1 MIDPYMQLQMMQQ
14 AGMGQYIPGGGLL
27 SPQAHGGGAA
37 QLGMM
42 ANMYGSPLAGGRMV
56 DNSPMA
62 GLGLKGP
69 FAPLMNIAGN
79 MLLQPMMQQHGL
91 LPMGNAGSYQQA
103 RQARDYLQMQQEV
116 VQGVSGKDAEGIFR
130 SLRGMAAMSGVP
142 MDAEQTAAARGLAES
157 VAAAGPMLGIIH
169 PELLDAISGEAGSVQ
184 SLAGRLMSANR
195 YRTDPATGE
204 LGYGTESN
212 ERLVQGLFDKLF
224 SQDNIARMQGL
235 RAGEMGQLYERM
247 SAEGLAGPSG
257 SLRDRTIREI
267 QAIRREGG
275 FDALQQES
283 AGLGLDGVLN
293 DDNLQTLSNADL
305 TKLRGGSETLRNRL
319 SENDTARI
327 ATQLQDYVKS
337 IAAIREVFGEN
348 GDPNAPMP
356 KLIGALEGLTSGRM
370 HQFDANRLNT
380 MVRDMQALSQQSGKS
395 IDQLV
400 AMNQNNAGNLQQLMG
415 PSAGAFAPT
424 STAYGTTVGQAF
436 QQVGGATGFGTLSR
450 TEAEAGAQ
458 SLFNRGLGS
467 EMSNA
472 VGALTRI
479 EQAGGFADNDAG
491 KDLRAAL
498 QSIDQGK
505 ETYIDQ
511 AGVERLTPTRERE
524 FRSFIGRGAVDGM
537 NMGSFNMMLGDTF
550 ANQEALF
557 SDPNRMRGAARQQF
571 FDFEREVDRTATS
584 RLMGDKQIA
593 GLDREDR
600 YGAARAISTAA
611 LDAMFDLTPEELVNR
626 STRRQVMVDAIQ
638 REAAGI
644 GGVDYDDD
652 EAALIADQLYG
663 QSNQVARGRGAEST
677 VAMVQM
683 QGRAVSAAQRSKEA
697 QVDAR
702 AGRNA
707 AMSPL
712 GPKGGGLSRLFQ
724 ALQTQGDKGE
734 DADLPSLIG
743 DMFGTVDIDAED
755 ITPLMQIV
763 ADKERKSEELE
774 AELDG
779 LDPDVLIT
787 ADSADELRGEEDAVT
802 GRRVNDGRSKFA
814 VINEQIEQTNQELE
828 DAVLDVQEEG
838 RRIGIIAAEGDFNAD
853 DVRRGRE
860 AFEDLENRRD
870 TRATRNLIRS
880 STNITGADRDE
891 AADSKI
897 SAADIRAIARVERA
911 EELKVIEAVTQADLG
926 ADADTREGWDPVKQR
941 VVKGMEDK
949 KVSSNLITEEFQLE
963 RRRNLYRDDDLKS
976 VEDRVT
982 ELTKQNL
989 DDEVLG
995 NLNVPAQDVILRDRR
1010 SRLSMSVSQDDI
1022 KDRRREMIAADLKRL
1037 KADDPARQALEDAQ
1051 LKDEEFTDAMESLRA
1066 TAEYNE
1072 EDATEAIRTRTRART
1087 TVLKDTFDR
1096 AQQQLLPEEQM
1107 VAAGILEE
1115 GQTLQNRG
1123 ELRERLEALGTVD
1136 ALDADL
1142 REKMITGT
1150 EAEQKEA
1157 WTEHLKRQ
1165 AQARVFSEPEDDE
1178 TAEVERASKADLR
1191 KANTDLAII
1200 DELGNEFLRD
1210 ETALAG
1216 SPRGVQA
1223 LRDFNAAKD
1232 AQQTIA
1238 NKFDV
1243 SRGQLYANPS
1253 SVEFTERQ
1261 EADFKKEFK
1270 EMSGDDRQAI
1280 LEELQ
1285 SSPNES
1291 IARRFSDETELRE
1304 GDFIGYQRTKMIE
1317 EISDVNAEFKQAA
1330 EALTSGAYGDYRS
1343 MFDLT
1348 EEDRTV
1354 AQELFREDVEV
1365 TDAQTLALKTLDE
1378 AIKLTEG
1385 GEEITDEQKRD
1396 IVEQMVSGEEVDLES
1411 LTPEERELYENIQ
1424 EVEAEAA
1431 RELLEEGVGGLSE
1444 KDTKAAQ
1451 ELFREDVKVTEE
1463 QFVALKQLDRASEL
1477 AGAEF
1482 SDEQKK
1488 KAEFSDEQ
1496 KREIVTQLANNEK
1509 IDTTD
1514 MTDEQKD
1521 VLETREALEDLTA
1534 LDAKEITALEKL
1546 AKLETEDIGERA
1558 EALGVS
1564 EEEYLEMLRGSD
1576 QDAIDKL
1583 NDRVLFDEDEDG
1595 GEASRE
1601 RIRTRLQQRDAL
1613 DKKIESIKPYAT
1625 SEKATERERADAASK
1640 MAELTAER
1648 DDITAKINEQ
1658 MVAAGYDPEDD
1669 VSKKEFF
1676 QRYKRQGDIFKLKH
1690 DRETYQE
1697 TKELGPLKAMD
1708 AEELAK
1714 AIGVQKGLVKET
1726 EQRQEEMAQLT
1737 LGEAQDELAVGLG
1750 FGRLEDVDDMT
1761 AAEKDARKGLKFEG
1775 SVANQELLAKRLKQM
1790 ENVTIEGLEGAEG
1803 GDEATG
1809 LRKLDWFADAYKK
1822 AQDDGDEDEVERLA
1836 ELAGMSP
1843 KQFRKTMM
1851 ETDAALNL
1859 DRADLSNMNKEA
1871 QLDFLNKE
1879 LSLRGRDDVGKDVAE
1894 AVDKE
1899 QKMELFGT
1907 LKVEGVVNGKATFK
1921 DTVGNKR

>member
-14 AGMGQYIPGGGLL
+14 AGMGQYISGGGLL

-42 ANMYGSPLAGGRMV
+42 ANMYGSPIVGGRMV

-79 MLLQPMMQQHGL
+79 MLIQPMMQQHGL

-116 VQGVSGKDAEGIFR
+116 VQGVSGKDAEGVFR

-142 MDAEQTAAARGLAES
+142 MDAEQTAAARSLAES

-195 YRTDPATGE
+195 YRTDPVTGE

-283 AGLGLDGVLN
+283 AGLGLNGVLN

-327 ATQLQDYVKS
+327 STQLQDYVKS

-400 AMNQNNAGNLQQLMG
+400 AMNRNNAGNLQQLMG

-479 EQAGGFADNDAG
+479 EQAGGFADNAAG

-743 DMFGTVDIDAED
+743 DMFGTMDIDAED
-755 ITPLMQIV
+755 LTPLMQIA

-779 LDPDVLIT
+779 LDPNVLIT
-787 ADSADELRGEEDAVT
+787 ANSADELRGEEDKVT
-802 GRRVNDGRSKFA
+802 GRRANDGRSKFD
-814 VINEQIEQTNQELE
+814 VINEQIEQINQELE

-838 RRIGIIAAEGDFNAD
+838 RRIGIVAAEGDFNAD

-870 TRATRNLIRS
+870 MRATRNLIRS
-880 STNITGADRDE
+880 SAEITKEDRAE
-891 AADSKI
+891 AADS
-897 SAADIRAIARVERA
+897 SVSVTDIQAIARVERA
-911 EELKVIEAVTQADLG
+911 EELKVIEAVTQDDLN
-926 ADADTREGWDPVKQR
+926 AAAATREEWDPIKQR
-941 VVKGMEDK
+941 VVKGMEAKD
-949 KVSSNLITEEFQLE
+949 VSSTINADAQLE
-963 RRRNLYRDDDLKS
+963 RRRNLYRNKDLKS

-982 ELTKQNL
+982 EHTEQQL
-989 DDEVLG
+989 DDEDLG
-995 NLNVPAQDVILRDRR
+995 NLHEPAQDIILRDRR

-1022 KDRRREMIAADLKRL
+1022 KDRRREMIAADLKGL
-1037 KADDPARQALEDAQ
+1037 KADDPTRQALEDAQ
-1051 LKDEEFTDAMESLRA
+1051 LEDEEFTDAMESLRA
-1066 TAEYNE
+1066 TAEYNA

-1087 TVLKDTFDR
+1087 TVLRGTFDR

-1191 KANTDLAII
+1191 KANNDLAII

-1210 ETALAG
+1210 PTAMSG

-1223 LRDFNAAKD
+1223 LRDFNAAKN

-1253 SVEFTERQ
+1253 SVDFTERQ
-1261 EADFKKEFK
+1261 KADFKKEFK

-1285 SSPNES
+1285 SSLS
-1291 IARRFSDETELRE
+1291 KGIRDSFSGKTNLEE
-1304 GDFIGYQRTKMIE
+1304 GDFINYQRTKMID
-1317 EISDVNAEFKQAA
+1317 EISKVNEKYKQTA
-1330 EALTSGAYGDYRS
+1330 EAMTSGAYGDYRS

-1348 EEDRTV
+1348 EEDRT
-1354 AQELFREDVEV
+1354 AATELF
-1365 TDAQTLALKTLDE
+1365 
-1378 AIKLTEG
+1378 G
-1385 GEEITDEQKRD
+1385 
-1396 IVEQMVSGEEVDLES
+1396 
-1411 LTPEERELYENIQ
+1411 
-1424 EVEAEAA
+1424 
-1431 RELLEEGVGGLSE
+1431 
-1444 KDTKAAQ
+1444 
-1451 ELFREDVKVTEE
+1451 EDVKVAEE

-1482 SDEQKK
+1482 SDEQKQ

-1546 AKLETEDIGERA
+1546 AKLETEDIGKRA
-1558 EALGVS
+1558 EALHVS

-1601 RIRTRLQQRDAL
+1601 ALRTRSNRVGDLNKEIKRL
-1613 DKKIESIKPYAT
+1613 ESFVKNEKVTDI
-1625 SEKATERERADAASK
+1625 EKADAKKKVAK
-1640 MAELTAER
+1640 LEAEKNYDLGL
-1648 DDITAKINEQ
+1648 INEQ

-1676 QRYKRQGDIFKLKH
+1676 QRYKSQVDILKLKH
-1690 DRETYQE
+1690 DRETYQG
-1697 TKELGPLKAMD
+1697 TKEVGPLKAMD

-1714 AIGVQKGLVKET
+1714 AIEVQKGLVKET

-1737 LGEAQDELAVGLG
+1737 LGEAQDELAAGLG

-1775 SVANQELLAKRLKQM
+1775 SVANQELLANRLKWM

-1803 GDEATG
+1803 EEATG
-1809 LRKLDWFADAYKK
+1809 LRKLDWLADAYKK
-1822 AQDDGDEDEVERLA
+1822 AQDDGNEDEVDRLV
-1836 ELAGMSP
+1836 ELSGMSP
-1843 KQFRKTMM
+1843 KQFRLTMM
-1851 ETDAALNL
+1851 EADEALDL
-1859 DRADLSNMNKEA
+1859 DHADLSNMNKKA
-1871 QLDFLNKE
+1871 QLGFLNKQ
-1879 LSLRGRDDVGKDVAE
+1879 LRLRGRDDVGKDVAE

>member
-42 ANMYGSPLAGGRMV
+42 ANMYASPIAGGRMV

-69 FAPLMNIAGN
+69 FAPLMNLAGN
-79 MLLQPMMQQHGL
+79 AFLQPMMQQHGL

-116 VQGVSGKDAEGIFR
+116 VQGVSGMDAEGIFR

-142 MDAEQTAAARGLAES
+142 MDAEQTAAARDLAES
-157 VAAAGPMLGIIH
+157 IAAAGPMLGILH

-184 SLAGRLMSANR
+184 SLAGRMMSANR
-195 YRTDPATGE
+195 YRTDPVTGE

-235 RAGEMGQLYERM
+235 RAGDMGQLYERM

-275 FDALQQES
+275 FDALQQEA

-305 TKLRGGSETLRNRL
+305 TKLRGGSETLRDRL

-327 ATQLQDYVKS
+327 STQLQDYVKS

-498 QSIDQGK
+498 KAIDQGK

-626 STRRQVMVDAIQ
+626 STRRQVMVDAIR

-644 GGVDYDDD
+644 AGVNYDDD

-683 QGRAVSAAQRSKEA
+683 QGRAVSAVQRVKEA

-755 ITPLMQIV
+755 LTPLMQIV

-779 LDPDVLIT
+779 LDPDVRIT

-802 GRRVNDGRSKFA
+802 GRRVNDGRLKFD
-814 VINEQIEQTNQELE
+814 VINEQIEQINQELE

-860 AFEDLENRRD
+860 AFANLENRRD

-911 EELKVIEAVTQADLG
+911 EELKVIEAVTQADLD
-926 ADADTREGWDPVKQR
+926 ADADTREEWDPVKQR

-949 KVSSNLITEEFQLE
+949 KNVASNIKEEAQLD
-963 RRRNLYRDDDLKS
+963 RRRTLYRDEDLKS

-995 NLNVPAQDVILRDRR
+995 NLNGPAQDVILRDRR

-1022 KDRRREMIAADLKRL
+1022 KDRRREMIAADLKGL

-1066 TAEYNE
+1066 SAEYNE
-1072 EDATEAIRTRTRART
+1072 EDATEAIRTRTTART
-1087 TVLKDTFDR
+1087 DVLRDTFDR
-1096 AQQQLLPEEQM
+1096 ARQQKLPEKQM
-1107 VAAGILEE
+1107 IQAGILEE
-1115 GQTLQNRG
+1115 GQTLHNRG

-1150 EAEQKEA
+1150 EAEQDEA
-1157 WTEHLKRQ
+1157 WTEHLLRQ
-1165 AQARVFSEPEDDE
+1165 DQARVFSEPEDDE
-1178 TAEVERASKADLR
+1178 TAEVERASEADLR
-1191 KANTDLAII
+1191 KAGEDLAII

-1223 LRDFNAAKD
+1223 LRDFNAARD
-1232 AQQTIA
+1232 AHLTMA
-1238 NKFDV
+1238 NKYDV
-1243 SRGQLYANPS
+1243 SRSRLYADPS
-1253 SVEFTERQ
+1253 SVDFTERQ
-1261 EADFKKEFK
+1261 EADFKREFQ
-1270 EMSGDDRQAI
+1270 EMSGDDRQDI
-1280 LEELQ
+1280 LKELQ
-1285 SSPNES
+1285 SSDNER
-1291 IARRFSDETELRE
+1291 IKERFSGKTKLTEE
-1304 GDFIGYQRTKMIE
+1304 AFMGYQRTKMIE
-1317 EISDVNAEFKQAA
+1317 EISEVNEEYKQTAEG
-1330 EALTSGAYGDYRS
+1330 LTSGAHGDYRS

-1348 EEDRTV
+1348 KEDRT
-1354 AQELFREDVEV
+1354 AAAELF
-1365 TDAQTLALKTLDE
+1365 
-1378 AIKLTEG
+1378 G
-1385 GEEITDEQKRD
+1385 
-1396 IVEQMVSGEEVDLES
+1396 
-1411 LTPEERELYENIQ
+1411 
-1424 EVEAEAA
+1424 
-1431 RELLEEGVGGLSE
+1431 
-1444 KDTKAAQ
+1444 
-1451 ELFREDVKVTEE
+1451 EDVKVTEE
-1463 QFVALKQLDRASEL
+1463 QLVALKQLDRASEL

-1496 KREIVTQLANNEK
+1496 KREIATQLANNEK

-1534 LDAKEITALEKL
+1534 LDAKEITALEQL
-1546 AKLETEDIGERA
+1546 AKLETEDVGTRA

-1576 QDAIDKL
+1576 QDAINKL
-1583 NDRVLFDEDEDG
+1583 NNRVLFNEDEDG

-1601 RIRTRLQQRDAL
+1601 ALRTRLGQFDAL
-1613 DKKIESIKPYAT
+1613 DKKIERIKPYVT
-1625 SEKATERERADAASK
+1625 SETATEKEKSDAKDRVAK
-1640 MAELTAER
+1640 WTAEK
-1648 DDITAKINEQ
+1648 DAITGEINEQ
-1658 MVAAGYDPEDD
+1658 MKAAGYDPEDD

-1690 DRETYQE
+1690 DRETYQ
-1697 TKELGPLKAMD
+1697 KAKASDSLKDMD
-1708 AEELAK
+1708 AEGLTKTIE
-1714 AIGVQKGLVKET
+1714 VQKDLNKET
-1726 EQRQEEMAQLT
+1726 EQQRKEMAQLS
-1737 LGEAQDELAVGLG
+1737 LGDVKDELAAGLG
-1750 FGRLEDVDDMT
+1750 FGRLRLEDVDDMT
-1761 AAEKDARKGLKFEG
+1761 EAEKDARKELEFKG
-1775 SVANQELLAKRLKQM
+1775 SVANRRLLAENLKRM
-1790 ENVTIEGLEGAEG
+1790 ENIDLESEGVYDQG

-1809 LRKLDWFADAYKK
+1809 LRKLDWFADAYKE
-1822 AQDDGDEDEVERLA
+1822 AQDDGDDDEVKRLA
-1836 ELAGMSP
+1836 KLAGMTDE
-1843 KQFRKTMM
+1843 KFRTTMR
-1851 ETDAALNL
+1851 ETDVALSL
-1859 DRADLSNMNKEA
+1859 SSEDLSQMDKDK
-1871 QLDFLNKE
+1871 QLGFLNDRLKLLGNE
-1879 LSLRGRDDVGKDVAE
+1879 DVGKDVAD
-1894 AVDKE
+1894 AMDKE
-1899 QKMELFGT
+1899 QKMEIFGT
-1907 LKVEGVVNGKATFK
+1907 LKIEGEVKGKGTFK
-1921 DTVGNKR
+1921 NSTGNTR